1 MRFTLIVSLV
11 LAVLAVLFALQNP
24 DLMRVNF
31 GPFEVEGSTALVL
44 ILTFALGALVGILA
58 MVPSKVKSRKQV
70 KTLQRQVTQQREA
83 VPPASQMDAPPLMRP
98 PDPPTAGPDG
108 L

>member
-1 MRFTLIVSLV
+1 MRFTLIVSLL

-58 MVPSKVKSRKQV
+58 MVPGKVKSRKQV
-70 KTLQRQVTQQREA
+70 KSLHRHLSHQERRAT
-83 VPPASQMDAPPLMRP
+83 PPPSQTAAAAPPGIP
-98 PDPPTAGPDG
+98 PDERDAG